1 MKKAI
6 ITIFSILVLAVIA
19 LFIYPSPIDSVAW
32 NPPTAPQLSGPT
44 APNNLL
50 NSAELLA
57 LGQVYGPEDVAI
69 DQQGRI
75 YAGTQDGFI
84 KRVLADGTVETWVD
98 TGGRPLGLHFDHHG
112 NLVVCDAYKGLLS
125 INPAGEITV
134 LTTGVNGK
142 PFGFADDVDIASDGK
157 IYFTDASSK
166 WNQGNYMLDLLE
178 TRPYGQ
184 FLVYNPTDK
193 TTTSLIDK
201 MYFSNGVA
209 ISEHEDFVL
218 INETWR
224 YRVIRYWLK
233 GEKAGTHDIFIDNLP
248 GFPDGIS
255 SNRKGRF
262 WLALPTLRLPAMDS
276 MHPKPWL
283 KNFSAKL
290 PDWLKPRPIDYGFI
304 LGLDERGNIITS
316 LHDPS
321 GINLREI
328 TSVEEHDGYLY
339 IGSLSNDRIG
349 RFALKK

>member
-1 MKKAI
+1 MKKSI
-6 ITIFSILVLAVIA
+6 LTIFSVFILAVIA

-32 NPPTAPQLSGPT
+32 HPPTAPQFSGPT
-44 APNNLL
+44 IPNNLL
-50 NSAELLA
+50 GSAELLA
-57 LGQVYGPEDVAI
+57 LGEVYGPEDVAI
-69 DQQGRI
+69 DQLGRI

-84 KRVLADGTVETWVD
+84 KQVLADGTVETWVD
-98 TGGRPLGLHFDHHG
+98 TGGRPLGLQFDQGG

-125 INPAGEITV
+125 INPVGDITV
-134 LTTGVNGK
+134 LSTGADGA
-142 PFGFADDVDIASDGK
+142 PFTFVEDVDIASDGK

-166 WNQGNYMLDLLE
+166 WNQANYMLDLLE
-178 TRPYGQ
+178 TRPYGR
-184 FLVYNPTDK
+184 FLVYDPASK
-193 TTTSLIDK
+193 TTTTLIDE

-224 YRVIRYWLK
+224 YRVIRYWLT
-233 GEKAGTHDIFIDNLP
+233 GDKAGSHDIFIDNLP

-255 SNRKGRF
+255 ANRKGRF
-262 WLALPTLRLPAMDS
+262 WLALPTLRLAAMDS

-283 KNFSAKL
+283 KNLSAKL
-290 PDWLKPRPIDYGFI
+290 PDGFKPKPVNYGLI
-304 LGLDERGNIITS
+304 LGLDEDGNIVTS

-321 GINLREI
+321 GTNLREI

-349 RFALKK
+349 RFTLKD

>member
-1 MKKAI
+1 MKKI
-6 ITIFSILVLAVIA
+6 LLTIFSISILVIIA
-19 LFIYPSPIDSVAW
+19 LLIYPSPIDSVAW
-32 NPPTAPQLSGPT
+32 NPPTGPQLSGPL
-44 APNNLL
+44 APNNALI
-50 NSAELLA
+50 SAELLA
-57 LGQVYGPEDVAI
+57 LGKVYGPEDVAV

-84 KRVLADGTVETWVD
+84 KRVLTDGTVETWAD
-98 TGGRPLGLHFDHHG
+98 TGGRPLGLHFDHQD

-134 LTTGVNGK
+134 LSTVANGR
-142 PFGFADDVDIASDGK
+142 PFGFLDDVDIASDGK

-178 TRPYGQ
+178 TRPYGR
-184 FLVYNPTDK
+184 FLVYSPADR
-193 TTTSLIDK
+193 TTTTLIDE

-209 ISEHEDFVL
+209 ISELEDFVL

-224 YRVIRYWLK
+224 YRVIRYWIK
-233 GEKAGTHDIFIDNLP
+233 GKKAGTHDIFIDNLP

-255 SNRKGRF
+255 ANRNGRF
-262 WLALPTLRLPAMDS
+262 WLALPTLRLPAVDS

-283 KNFSAKL
+283 KNISAKL
-290 PDWLKPRPIDYGFI
+290 PDLLKPKPVNYGLI
-304 LGLDERGNIITS
+304 LGLDEQGNIVTS

-321 GINLREI
+321 GENLREI
-328 TSVEEHDGYLY
+328 TSVEEHNGYLY

-349 RFALKK
+349 RFTL